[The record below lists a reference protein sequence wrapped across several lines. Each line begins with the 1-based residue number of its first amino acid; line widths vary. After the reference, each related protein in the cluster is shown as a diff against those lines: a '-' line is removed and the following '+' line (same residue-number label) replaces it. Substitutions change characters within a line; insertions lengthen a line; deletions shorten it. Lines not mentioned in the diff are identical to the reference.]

1 MVEGEDASAPAAPAT
16 SCGFVALIG
25 APNAGKS
32 TLLNALVGA
41 KISIVTPKVQTT
53 RALIR
58 GIAIEGT
65 AQLIFVDTPGIF
77 APRRRLDRAMVGSAW
92 GSAKEADLVALL
104 IDASKGV
111 QEDDETIL
119 RGLADVRAPKVLVL
133 NKVDLVGKPKLL
145 ALTQA
150 LNERAVFAATYMISA
165 RSGDGVAD
173 LKTFLAAHVPPGPW
187 LYPEDQISDAP
198 LRHLAAEITRE
209 KLYLRLHQE
218 LPYQSTVE
226 TEAWTELKDGAVR
239 IEQTIYVERESQ
251 RKIVLGKG
259 GQTIKAI
266 GAAARIDIA
275 AAIEHPVHLFLF
287 VKVREG
293 WGDDPERYREMGLGV
308 FAVGAALSPAPARR
322 VRTDQIAA
330 VGAAL
335 VAALCRRGHP
345 RGVPLRAHP
354 LRIFLVQFPS
364 QRIFIDVAADTGQLG
379 LIANDVFVVVALPDA
394 AIERSAID
402 IPSRPE
408 RIQQ

>member
-1 MVEGEDASAPAAPAT
+1 MVESEETPASAPAAT
-16 SCGFVALIG
+16 TTRCGFVALIG

-58 GIAIEGT
+58 GIAIEGA

-104 IDASKGV
+104 IDAAKGV

-145 ALTQA
+145 ALTQT
-150 LNERAVFAATYMISA
+150 LNERATFAATFMISA
-165 RSGDGVAD
+165 RSGDGVTD
-173 LKTFLAAHVPPGPW
+173 LKSFLAAHVPPGPW

-266 GAAARIDIA
+266 GAAARIEIA

-293 WGDDPERYREMGLGV
+293 WGDDPERYREMGLE
-308 FAVGAALSPAPARR
+308 F
-322 VRTDQIAA
+322 
-330 VGAAL
+330 
-335 VAALCRRGHP
+335 
-345 RGVPLRAHP
+345 
-354 LRIFLVQFPS
+354 
-364 QRIFIDVAADTGQLG
+364 
-379 LIANDVFVVVALPDA
+379 
-394 AIERSAID
+394 
-402 IPSRPE
+402 SRD
-408 RIQQ
+408 

>member
-1 MVEGEDASAPAAPAT
+1 MVESEETPASAPAATAT
-16 SCGFVALIG
+16 RCGFVALIG

-58 GIAIEGT
+58 GIAIEGA

-104 IDASKGV
+104 IDAAKGV

-145 ALTQA
+145 ALTQT
-150 LNERAVFAATYMISA
+150 LNERATFAATFMISA
-165 RSGDGVAD
+165 RSGDGVTD
-173 LKTFLAAHVPPGPW
+173 LKSFLAAHVPPGPW

-198 LRHLAAEITRE
+198 MRHLAAEITRE

-266 GAAARIDIA
+266 GAAARADIA
-275 AAIEHPVHLFLF
+275 AAIERPVHLFLF

-293 WGDDPERYREMGLGV
+293 WGDDPERYREMGLE
-308 FAVGAALSPAPARR
+308 F
-322 VRTDQIAA
+322 
-330 VGAAL
+330 
-335 VAALCRRGHP
+335 
-345 RGVPLRAHP
+345 
-354 LRIFLVQFPS
+354 
-364 QRIFIDVAADTGQLG
+364 
-379 LIANDVFVVVALPDA
+379 
-394 AIERSAID
+394 
-402 IPSRPE
+402 SRE
-408 RIQQ
+408 